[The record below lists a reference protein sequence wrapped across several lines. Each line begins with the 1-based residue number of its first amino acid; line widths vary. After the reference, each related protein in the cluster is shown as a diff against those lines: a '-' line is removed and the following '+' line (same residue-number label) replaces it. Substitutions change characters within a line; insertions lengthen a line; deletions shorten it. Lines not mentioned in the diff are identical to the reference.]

1 MKKKKM
7 IIKKAFWIIRILN
20 WKMHTKCDIID
31 RECMIQMIHECHT
44 NDRIVSYFM
53 ENFKRGDEK

>member
-1 MKKKKM
+1 M
-7 IIKKAFWIIRILN
+7 IIKEAFWAICILD
-20 WKMHTKCDIID
+20 WKMHTKYGTID
-31 RECMIQMIHECHT
+31 KECMIQMIHERHT

>member
-1 MKKKKM
+1 M
-7 IIKKAFWIIRILN
+7 IIKEAFWIIRILN

>member
-1 MKKKKM
+1 M
-7 IIKKAFWIIRILN
+7 IIKEAFWIIRILN
-20 WKMHTKCDIID
+20 WKMHTKCD
-31 RECMIQMIHECHT
+31 ECHT